1 MRRLPI
7 FWRLFLSYLPA
18 VALAVL
24 AFFAGDYVPQGD
36 AHAAV
41 WPAQSLAVGAVVLT
55 VLAAGLGL
63 VSSERISRSLQ
74 VMRASAEHFAVGDF
88 SRRLRVPNTPEIGN
102 LAAALN
108 DMAAQLEA
116 QISVVTQQRNEQEA
130 ILVSMQEGVLA
141 LDPQAHVIAMNP
153 AAEALL
159 GVTAAQ
165 ARGRTVQE
173 VVRNVGL
180 QRLLTDAMSKAEP
193 TTGEIVLR
201 GDDERFLQGTA
212 TALRNAAGRDLGML
226 VVLNDIT
233 RLRRLEN
240 IRRDFVANVSH
251 ELKTPITSIKGFV
264 ETLRDGALDDR
275 PQAERFLEIVARHA
289 DRLHAIIEDL
299 LSLSRLEQSNR
310 VAEIPRPEV
319 QVSAIVKAALLDC
332 SAKAAARQVTVVPS
346 CSPGLRVKA
355 NAALLEQAIVN
366 LLDNAISYSNA
377 SGTVWLTARQANG
390 EVRID
395 VRDEG
400 IGIAPQHVARIFE
413 RFYRTDK
420 ARDRASGGTGLGLA
434 IVKHIAQIHDGQVSV
449 TSEVGKGST
458 FSLHLSQPEAAV
470 EDATPA

>member
-1 MRRLPI
+1 MHRLPI

-18 VALAVL
+18 VVL
-24 AFFAGDYVPQGD
+24 ALLVFFAGDYPRQDGANAVPR
-36 AHAAV
+36 
-41 WPAQSLAVGAVVLT
+41 PPRFLAVGAVMLT
-55 VLAAGLGL
+55 AIAAGIGL
-63 VSSERISRSLQ
+63 ISSERISRSLQ

-88 SRRLRVPNTPEIGN
+88 SHRLRIPNTPEMGN
-102 LAAALN
+102 LAATLN
-108 DMAAQLEA
+108 NMAAQLED

-130 ILVSMQEGVLA
+130 ILVSMREGVLA

-159 GVTAAQ
+159 AVPATQ

-173 VVRNVGL
+173 VIRNVGL
-180 QRLLTDAMSKAEP
+180 QRLLTDAMSMAEP
-193 TTGEIVLR
+193 SMGEIVLR
-201 GDDERFLQGTA
+201 GDEERSLQVTA
-212 TALRNAAGRDLGML
+212 TALRDAAGRDLGML

-233 RLRRLEN
+233 QLRRLEN

-251 ELKTPITSIKGFV
+251 ELKTPVTSIKGFV

-275 PQAERFLEIVARHA
+275 PQAERFLEIVAHHA

-299 LSLSRLEQSNR
+299 LSLSRLEQSSQIT
-310 VAEIPRPEV
+310 EIPRPEMKL
-319 QVSAIVKAALLDC
+319 SAIVEAAVLDC
-332 SAKAAARQVTVVPS
+332 AAKATARQVTVVPA
-346 CSPGLRVKA
+346 CAPGLYVNA
-355 NAALLEQAIVN
+355 NAPLLEQAIVN

-377 SGTVWLTARQANG
+377 NGTVWLTARQENG
-390 EVRID
+390 AVHID

-400 IGIAPQHVARIFE
+400 IGIASEHVSRIFE

-458 FSLHLSQPEAAV
+458 FSLHLSQPRTAV
-470 EDATPA
+470 DSAQN